1 MVKAYIIQRLSNYQ
15 SMLLINWNQQIREV
29 PSLLLFHGIS
39 CHFPGLH
46 SQHVNSLQET
56 EFRSCVTREI
66 LIVFNAQTPRIENHG
81 RCKSVSSSRIVGNL
95 KVKVH
100 NVLELSVF

>member
-1 MVKAYIIQRLSNYQ
+1 
-15 SMLLINWNQQIREV
+15 MLLINYNQQIREV
-29 PSLLLFHGIS
+29 NSLLLFQGIS

-46 SQHVNSLQET
+46 SQHVNSFRET

-66 LIVFNAQTPRIENHG
+66 FMAFIAQTPRIENHG

-95 KVKVH
+95 KEKVH
-100 NVLELSVF
+100 SVLELSVF